1 MKINK
6 ILITGG
12 AGFIG
17 SHVFDHFS
25 VIFKDAEIE
34 VFDKMTY
41 AANKKNIPAVF
52 KKDNFKF
59 IQADLIDI
67 DACLKATFEKDL
79 VINLAAESHVGNSFE
94 DSIVFSRSNS
104 LGTHTLIEACKR
116 NNVKKIIHVSTDE
129 VYGENIDSK
138 FSENDPLNPTNPYSA
153 TKAAAEM
160 IVQGYFKSFH
170 LPVVVVRA
178 NNIYG
183 IRQYPEKIIPKFITR
198 ALKDLPLEIQGDGSH
213 RRHYLSAL
221 DFAEALEIVL
231 KNFTPGQIFN
241 IASDLELTNL
251 EVAQNIN
258 DLLRPNS
265 GDEDI
270 LFVSDRPFNDSR
282 YAVNDSKI
290 RDLGWKPKKS
300 LINDLPQMI
309 EWYKKNKNWFEA
321 PIK

>member
-1 MKINK
+1 MEINK

-25 VIFKDAEIE
+25 VIFKDSEIE

-41 AANKKNIPAVF
+41 AANKKNIPTVF
-52 KKDNFKF
+52 KQDNFKF

-67 DACLKATFEKDL
+67 DACLKATYEKDL

-198 ALKDLPLEIQGDGSH
+198 ALEGLPLEIQGDGSH

-251 EVAQNIN
+251 EVAQKIN

-265 GDEDI
+265 GEEDI
-270 LFVSDRPFNDSR
+270 LFVADRPFNDSR